1 MYEVNIVFY
10 IENGSNLLLHYNQSG
25 KNSEN
30 DICILYNKLLYNT
43 SGVLDSKS
51 IQIGQTRKETKRVD
65 FITQPSF

>member
-10 IENGSNLLLHYNQSG
+10 IENRSNLLLHHNQS
-25 KNSEN
+25 SEN

>member
-10 IENGSNLLLHYNQSG
+10 IENGSNLLLHYNH
-25 KNSEN
+25 SEN

-51 IQIGQTRKETKRVD
+51 IPIGQTRKETKRVD
-65 FITQPSF
+65 FITQPSL

>member
-1 MYEVNIVFY
+1 MYDVNIVFY
-10 IENGSNLLLHYNQSG
+10 IENRSNLLLHYNH
-25 KNSEN
+25 SEN

-65 FITQPSF
+65 FITRPSF